1 MTHDT
6 TLKYI
11 IILSQGHLEGYHVI
25 FFHPLR
31 LVNIH
36 LILGH
41 VQETQADWFHS
52 KKCKKQLVWWTQ
64 KFTQLTVTILS
75 TCWKKIFWN
84 FMLHSSFM
92 IKNWQ
97 NQLCINYL
105 PKYMS
110 LVHIPS
116 ILFDASNTRKWLQ
129 GSKTHLLKQ

>member
-11 IILSQGHLEGYHVI
+11 IILSQGHLERYHVI

-52 KKCKKQLVWWTQ
+52 KKCKK
-64 KFTQLTVTILS
+64 TIS
-75 TCWKKIFWN
+75 VMDTKIYTIDCHYIIN
-84 FMLHSSFM
+84 ML
-92 IKNWQ
+92 KEN
-97 NQLCINYL
+97 
-105 PKYMS
+105 
-110 LVHIPS
+110 
-116 ILFDASNTRKWLQ
+116 
-129 GSKTHLLKQ
+129 LLKFHASFQLYDKKLTKSTLYQLSA